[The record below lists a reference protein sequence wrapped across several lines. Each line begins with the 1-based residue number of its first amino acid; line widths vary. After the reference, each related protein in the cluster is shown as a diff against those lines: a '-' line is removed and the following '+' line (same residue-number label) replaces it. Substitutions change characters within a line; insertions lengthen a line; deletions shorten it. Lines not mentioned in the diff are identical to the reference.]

1 MERKDAESTQLPSAR
16 RETGPDEPGGQ
27 TRVQRPPPMIQAN
40 EIRPGVV
47 QVVVYAAPYG
57 QAGAHWRR
65 VLAGTNHNGYG
76 RIFIQRFGANQ
87 RRYWHCYGPGDWYR
101 GEIGANMD
109 ECPGAMFIWPF
120 SLKHPSVEAVDA
132 VDNQRL
138 GRDMGQALRKFSQ
151 VDANDLWEV
160 LFRFI

>member
-1 MERKDAESTQLPSAR
+1 VELLYKREGKEKCRKHT
-16 RETGPDEPGGQ
+16 T
-27 TRVQRPPPMIQAN
+27 TRQRLMIQAN

-47 QVVVYAAPYG
+47 EVLIHVAPYG

-65 VLAGTNHNGYG
+65 VLAGSSHNGYG

-87 RRYWHCYGPGDWYR
+87 RRYWHCYGPGDWYK
-101 GEIGANMD
+101 GERGANMD
-109 ECPGAMFIWPF
+109 ECPGAMFIWPY
-120 SLKHPSVEAVDA
+120 SLKDPSVEAVDA

-138 GRDMGQALRKFSQ
+138 GRDMGQALRRFSQ

-160 LFRFI
+160 VFRFV